1 MSAYIKNQFGTVNIE
16 DQVIATIASEAA
28 MKCYGVVGLVNA
40 TTSENIM
47 NLLGKESLSQGI
59 VLKIEDNN
67 LNIDVSVILE
77 FGVKIAVVSDN
88 IIETI
93 KFQVERETGIKVN
106 KINVIVRDIRL
117 QDQGGKNVNNRW

>member
-1 MSAYIKNQFGTVNIE
+1 MSAYIKNELGLIKID

-40 TTSENIM
+40 SASESILT
-47 NLLGKESLSQGI
+47 LLGKESLSKGI
-59 VLKIEDNN
+59 ILKIQDNKI
-67 LNIDVSVILE
+67 NIDLSVILE
-77 FGVKIAVVSDN
+77 FGVQIAVVCEN

-93 KFQVERETGIKVN
+93 KFQVEHETGIPVD

-117 QDQGGKNVNNRW
+117 HNQEVKNVNNRW